1 MARLA
6 GSIEKQAGGSMSFL
20 YGMLLGGMAY
30 LNWHA
35 DTQGKK
41 VAVLIVTATV
51 SLIFGG
57 LAVRGID

>member
-1 MARLA
+1 
-6 GSIEKQAGGSMSFL
+6 MSFL
-20 YGMLLGGMAY
+20 YGILLGGMAY
-30 LNWHA
+30 LNWYA

-57 LAVRGID
+57 LAARGVD